1 MIPGTVGAR
10 HPRPKPNEKI
20 CCIDDRGLEHDR
32 TKFLLVSRIF
42 RALDLRFLK
51 PLHRAVRF
59 LSSEPPRIIH
69 DTNKFLFLKM
79 GDDLRSVSDDH
90 LRSVSDHRRGGA
102 FFG

>member
-32 TKFLLVSRIF
+32 TKFL
-42 RALDLRFLK
+42 
-51 PLHRAVRF
+51 
-59 LSSEPPRIIH
+59 
-69 DTNKFLFLKM
+69 FLKM